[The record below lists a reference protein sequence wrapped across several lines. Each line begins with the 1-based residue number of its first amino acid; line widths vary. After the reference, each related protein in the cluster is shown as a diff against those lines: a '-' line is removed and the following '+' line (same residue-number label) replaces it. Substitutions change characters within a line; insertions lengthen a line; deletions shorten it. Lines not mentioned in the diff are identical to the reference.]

1 MKTVEVVELKRKR
14 AKPQRDI
21 RELDQREEEERSK
34 VR

>member
-21 RELDQREEEERSK
+21 RELDWREEEEEEE
-34 VR
+34 